1 MYLGISWPVPFAP
14 VPTEPDLVLTVQ
26 VAAEHWKAAG
36 KPVPEDYESKLFSM
50 ATFCSHHDVQ
60 SVPDPYY
67 GGPQGFEKVLDLL
80 DDACAGLLSHIR
92 TRTA

>member
-1 MYLGISWPVPFAP
+1 MHLGWSWLVTFAP
-14 VPTEPDLVLTVQ
+14 ELMKASLVLPVQ
-26 VAAEHWKAAG
+26 VAAEHWNAAG
-36 KPVPEDYESKLFSM
+36 KPVPEDYDSKLLSM

-80 DDACAGLLSHIR
+80 DDACTGLLAHIQAK
-92 TRTA
+92 TE